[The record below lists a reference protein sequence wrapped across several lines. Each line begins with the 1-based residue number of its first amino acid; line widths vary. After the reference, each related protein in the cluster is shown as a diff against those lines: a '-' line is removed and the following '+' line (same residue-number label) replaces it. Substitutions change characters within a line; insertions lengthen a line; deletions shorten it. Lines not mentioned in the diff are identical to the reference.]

1 MMGRLYLRLVDAWIA
16 LLDALGASG
25 SRWEWRKR
33 SWRQAAESKA
43 AEWDNLGRGART
55 TLRMCRSC
63 RTLVE
68 GGAAV
73 CPACGAS
80 MRDVPRGGAVRGLTL
95 LFPGRPSVSVLLLT
109 ANALMAV
116 VAIVVSGTGVQA
128 LWNPTGQALWLLG
141 GKWSESIFAGEYWR
155 LITAN
160 YLHGGL
166 LHLILNSMALATLGP
181 LIEEAFG
188 GRRLFVVY
196 TLSGLGG
203 FAASAWFRPDY
214 PSIGASA
221 AIYGLLGFSVVY
233 ARFRAGAGARA
244 LADSLT
250 QWLLYGAVMLFI
262 PGIDNVAHAGGLVPG
277 ALFGLVMTPGEP
289 RTRGRAAALW
299 VVFLVCLGIT
309 LWGFASMLQTYPE
322 HVEYLKLNG

>member
-1 MMGRLYLRLVDAWIA
+1 MGRLLLRLVDGWIA
-16 LLDALGASG
+16 LLDGLGASG

-33 SWRQAAESKA
+33 AWRQAAESRA
-43 AEWDNLGRGART
+43 AEWENLGRGART

-68 GGAAV
+68 GGAGA

-80 MRDVPRGGAVRGLTL
+80 MSGIPQGGAVRGLSL

-109 ANALMAV
+109 ANALMALVV
-116 VAIVVSGTGVQA
+116 VALSGHGLGA
-128 LWNPTGQALWLLG
+128 LWDPPSETLWLLG
-141 GKWSESIFAGEYWR
+141 GKWSASIFAGEWWR
-155 LITAN
+155 LVTAN

-166 LHLILNSMALATLGP
+166 LHLVLNSMALATLGP

-196 TLSGLGG
+196 TLSGIGG

-244 LADSLT
+244 LAEHLT
-250 QWLLYGAVMLFI
+250 QWLLYGAVMIFI
-262 PGIDNVAHAGGLVPG
+262 PGIDNVAHGGGLVPG
-277 ALFGLVMTPGEP
+277 ALLGLFLSPGEP
-289 RTRGRAAALW
+289 RSRAQAAGLW
-299 VVFLVCLGIT
+299 LAFVVCLGVT
-309 LWGFASMLQTYPE
+309 AWGFTMMVQTYPA
-322 HVEYLKLNG
+322 HLEYLKLDE